1 LHPVVEREYLPM
13 TVLEISEAPAG
24 LDWVIRPAGELDMA
38 TAPQLDQRILAAMR
52 DRRSGHVVV
61 DLEEVEFMDSA
72 GLRMLLTASAVARTN
87 GNRLLLRRPARAVR
101 RLLEVTGT
109 GPLLPLE

>member
-1 LHPVVEREYLPM
+1 L
-13 TVLEISEAPAG
+13 TVLEITEASAG

-38 TAPQLDQRILAAMR
+38 TASELDQRILSAMR
-52 DRRSGHVVV
+52 DRRTGHVVV
-61 DLEEVEFMDSA
+61 DLDEVEFMDSA

-87 GNRLLLRRPARAVR
+87 GNRLLLRRPQRAVQ

-109 GPLLPLE
+109 GALLPFE